1 MNNENINRQSYI
13 NQLDKYRN
21 IQLVKILSGIRRC
34 GKSTLLEMYKQHL
47 LRNGIPPSHIIHRN
61 YSAIQYEDWTAKQM
75 FDDIISE
82 MHDADTHY
90 LLLDE
95 VQEINGWE
103 RTVNTLLETNKTD
116 IYITG
121 SNSRLMSSELSTY
134 LTGRYVQIPIYTLS
148 FREYRDFC
156 GANQTRNNLFQKY
169 LRQGGFPIT
178 AIGNFDDNS
187 VYQIVEDIFSSVVTK
202 DISKRHNISNTA
214 LFDKVVRFV
223 LENVGKNF
231 SANSIV
237 KFLKGQGRSI
247 NPETVYNYLDW
258 LERAFVIYR
267 CNRYDIQGKNV
278 LKTQEKYYLADS
290 SLKYALLGYNPT
302 SAASMLENIV
312 YLELCRRG
320 YEVYTGKDDAREID
334 FVGVRQNDKIY
345 IQVCRQLP
353 ENSDREIGN
362 LKLIKDNYPKYVLTL
377 DEMAVGNI
385 DGIIIADI
393 REWLER

>member
-47 LRNGIPPSHIIHRN
+47 LRNGIPSSHIIHRN

-75 FDDIISE
+75 FDDIMSG

-169 LRQGGFPIT
+169 LR
-178 AIGNFDDNS
+178 
-187 VYQIVEDIFSSVVTK
+187 
-202 DISKRHNISNTA
+202 
-214 LFDKVVRFV
+214 
-223 LENVGKNF
+223 
-231 SANSIV
+231 
-237 KFLKGQGRSI
+237 
-247 NPETVYNYLDW
+247 
-258 LERAFVIYR
+258 
-267 CNRYDIQGKNV
+267 
-278 LKTQEKYYLADS
+278 
-290 SLKYALLGYNPT
+290 
-302 SAASMLENIV
+302 
-312 YLELCRRG
+312 
-320 YEVYTGKDDAREID
+320 
-334 FVGVRQNDKIY
+334 
-345 IQVCRQLP
+345 
-353 ENSDREIGN
+353 
-362 LKLIKDNYPKYVLTL
+362 
-377 DEMAVGNI
+377 
-385 DGIIIADI
+385 
-393 REWLER
+393 

>member
-1 MNNENINRQSYI
+1 MNNEHINRQSYI

-21 IQLVKILSGIRRC
+21 IHLVKILSGIRRC
-34 GKSTLLEMYKQHL
+34 GKSTLLEMYKSHL
-47 LRNGIPPSHIIHRN
+47 VQNGVNPSHIILRN
-61 YSAIQYEDWTAKQM
+61 YSAIQYENWTAKQM
-75 FDDIISE
+75 FDDTMSE
-82 MHDADTHY
+82 MQNDDMNY

-95 VQEINGWE
+95 VQEIDGWE
-103 RTVNTLLETNKTD
+103 RTVNTLLETNRTD
-116 IYITG
+116 IYVTG

-148 FREYRDFC
+148 FCEYRDFC
-156 GANQTRNNLFQKY
+156 SANQNRNELFQKY

-178 AIGNFDDNS
+178 AKSNFDDNS
-187 VYQIVEDIFSSVVTK
+187 VYQIVEDIFGSVVTK

-237 KFLKGQGRSI
+237 KFLKGQGRSL

-302 SAASMLENIV
+302 SISSMLENVV

-320 YEVYTGKDDAREID
+320 YEVYTGKDDIREID
-334 FVGVRQNDKIY
+334 FVGIRQDEKIY
-345 IQVCRQLP
+345 IQVCRHLP

-377 DEMAVGNI
+377 DEMAVGND

-393 REWLER
+393 RDWIEG